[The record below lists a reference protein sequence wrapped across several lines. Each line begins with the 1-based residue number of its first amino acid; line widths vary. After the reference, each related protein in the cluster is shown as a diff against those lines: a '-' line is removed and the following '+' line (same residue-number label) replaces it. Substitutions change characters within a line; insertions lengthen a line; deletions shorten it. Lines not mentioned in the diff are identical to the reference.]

1 MTTRI
6 APHGPATRGDTCFDR
21 QTTNRPASAAARS
34 ASCLVAFV
42 TSPTILAPPT
52 AERTVPPTVGVPL
65 SFGLQFGWGLG
76 TLGLTAFMVGS
87 YLLLRF
93 MTDYMGVPAALAG
106 TIFAVA
112 KIYDGVADPVFG
124 ALSDR
129 TKTPWG
135 RRRPFLL
142 AGAFACALAFA
153 LAFNAPVMGNRSGAV
168 AVFVAL
174 LLINSTAYAVF
185 AVPYMAMPAEM
196 TDDPHQ
202 RSKLMSFRVVNG
214 ALGNLVGGW
223 ATASLIAWF
232 GGGLF
237 GHRMMG
243 IVVGLAIFAAL
254 FGCFYLTKPA
264 RRRDAGGAGHVSY
277 REQMRAAGRN
287 RPFVILQ
294 TAKLF
299 LLGAAGLHTASA
311 AFFVQRRLEMSDA
324 WLGVIYATLTIG
336 TIAGQPLWL
345 WMARRYGKRTT
356 YTIGGL
362 YTAAAWLLWWPLGPG
377 THSATIIVVGLLAG
391 LGNGGIVMVSQSML
405 PDTIEYQYRRNGLRI
420 EGSFAGVYIMVE
432 KLGQAIGA
440 SLTGIILGVF
450 GYVQATAGKQVVQP
464 PSAILGITLV
474 YCVVSTAFL
483 LTSVVIMRFYPLD
496 ERTMLLR
503 GAPANG

>member
-1 MTTRI
+1 MSSISI
-6 APHGPATRGDTCFDR
+6 ATASPVFGRTEVRGAPA
-21 QTTNRPASAAARS
+21 
-34 ASCLVAFV
+34 L
-42 TSPTILAPPT
+42 
-52 AERTVPPTVGVPL
+52 PL
-65 SFGLQFGWGLG
+65 SLYFGWGLG

-93 MTDYMGVPAALAG
+93 MTDYMGVRAALAG

-112 KIYDGVADPVFG
+112 KIYDGIADPIFG
-124 ALSDR
+124 SFSDR
-129 TKTPWG
+129 TRTRWG

-142 AGAFACALAFA
+142 AGAFACAIAFA
-153 LAFNAPVMGNRSGAV
+153 LAFNAPVVGSRGGAV
-168 AVFVAL
+168 TLLVGL
-174 LLINSTAYAVF
+174 LLLNSTAYAIF

-196 TDDPHQ
+196 TDDPNQ

-243 IVVGLAIFAAL
+243 IVVGLAIFAVL
-254 FGCFYLTKPA
+254 IGCFALTKPA
-264 RRRDAGGAGHVSY
+264 RRRDADGAGHVPY
-277 REQMRAAGRN
+277 REQMRAAAQN

-294 TAKLF
+294 SCKLF

-324 WLGVIYATLTIG
+324 WLGAIYATLTVG
-336 TIAGQPLWL
+336 TIVGQPFWL
-345 WMARRYGKRTT
+345 WMARRHGKRNT

-362 YTAAAWLLWWPLGPG
+362 FTAVTWLLWLPLGPG
-377 THSATIIVVGLLAG
+377 TSEAAIIVVGLLAG
-391 LGNGGIVMVSQSML
+391 FGNGGIVMISQSML

-420 EGSFAGVYIMVE
+420 EGSFAGIYIMVE

-440 SLTGIILGVF
+440 SLTGILLGAF
-450 GYVQATAGKQVVQP
+450 GYVQATGGRQVAQP

-474 YCVVSTAFL
+474 YCVASTAFL
-483 LTSVVIMRFYPLD
+483 LVSVAILRFYPLD
-496 ERTMLLR
+496 ERTMTMR
-503 GAPANG
+503 TRTMRMEAVNG